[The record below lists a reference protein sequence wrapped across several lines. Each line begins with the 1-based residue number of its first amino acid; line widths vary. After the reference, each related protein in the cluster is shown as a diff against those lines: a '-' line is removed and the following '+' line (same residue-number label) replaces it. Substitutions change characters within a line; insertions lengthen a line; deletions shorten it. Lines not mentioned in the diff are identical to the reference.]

1 MTCHIRYGCKKEY
14 LVDNLE
20 QSYGVY
26 KWVKYR
32 NIPLEYLKNELYSG
46 KYDNIKRQTTT
57 RLRNKRIKSY
67 ILKRI
72 EEEETEKN
80 KDTTVDIGFVDLS

>member
-1 MTCHIRYGCKKEY
+1 MGCHIRYGCKKEY

-20 QSYGVY
+20 CHHGIH
-26 KWVKYR
+26 KWQKYST
-32 NIPLEYLKNELYSG
+32 IPLDYLKEQLYSG
-46 KYDNIKRQTTT
+46 KYDNVKRQTTT
-57 RLRNKRIKSY
+57 RLRNKRIKAY

-80 KDTTVDIGFVDLS
+80 KDTTVDIGFVDFS

>member
-1 MTCHIRYGCKKEY
+1 MGCHIRYGCKKEY

-20 QSYGVY
+20 CHHGIH

-32 NIPLEYLKNELYSG
+32 NIPLDYLKQELYKG
-46 KYDNIKRQTTT
+46 TYDNIKRQTTT
-57 RLRNKRIKSY
+57 RLRNKRIKAY

-72 EEEETEKN
+72 EEDEEKE
-80 KDTTVDIGFVDLS
+80 KDTTVDVGFVDLS

>member
-1 MTCHIRYGCKKEY
+1 MTCHHRYGCKKEY

-26 KWVKYR
+26 KWVKYS
-32 NIPLEYLKNELYSG
+32 NIPLDYLKQELYSG

-57 RLRNKRIKSY
+57 RLRNKRIKAY

-72 EEEETEKN
+72 EEEEKP
-80 KDTTVDIGFVDLS
+80 KIDVDIGFVDLS

>member
-1 MTCHIRYGCKKEY
+1 MTCHIRYSTKKEY

-20 QSYGVY
+20 CHHGIY
-26 KWVKYR
+26 KWIKYR
-32 NIPLEYLKNELYSG
+32 NIPVDYLKQELYKG
-46 KYDNIKRQTTT
+46 TYDNIKRQTTT
-57 RLRNKRIKSY
+57 RKRNKRIKEY

-80 KDTTVDIGFVDLS
+80 KDKNIDLGFVDLS

>member
-1 MTCHIRYGCKKEY
+1 MTCHIRYGCKKQY

-20 QSYGVY
+20 CHHGIY
-26 KWVKYR
+26 KTEKYR
-32 NIPLEYLKNELYSG
+32 NIPLDYLKEQLYKG
-46 KYDNIKRQTTT
+46 TYENIKRQTTT

-72 EEEETEKN
+72 EEEEAEKN
-80 KDTTVDIGFVDLS
+80 KDTTVDIGYVDLS

>member
-1 MTCHIRYGCKKEY
+1 MGCHIRYGCKKEY

-20 QSYGVY
+20 HTNGVY

-32 NIPLEYLKNELYSG
+32 NIPLEHLKNELYSG
-46 KYDNIKRQTTT
+46 KYDNVKRQTTI
-57 RLRNKRIKSY
+57 RLRNKRIKEY

-72 EEEETEKN
+72 EEEETEK
-80 KDTTVDIGFVDLS
+80 DTTVDIGYIDLS